1 MPESATIPPSH
12 SSRARRFATYLTW
25 IAVSE
30 LAGVLGGFATAS
42 AIPTWYA
49 TLATP
54 TWTPP
59 NWVFGPV
66 WTLLYALMGIAAARV
81 WIRHRRSSAGKR
93 SLALFGAQLAMN
105 AAWPVLF
112 FGLRAPGAALV
123 AVVVLWAVIG
133 TLILQWWR
141 LEQAAAFLL
150 IPYLVWVTFATALN
164 AAILHLNP

>member
-1 MPESATIPPSH
+1 MPPSH
-12 SSRARRFATYLTW
+12 PSRVRRFGTYLTW

-30 LAGVLGGFATAS
+30 LAGVLGGLATAS

-49 TLATP
+49 TLAKP
-54 TWTPP
+54 AWTPP

-81 WIRHRRSSAGKR
+81 WIRHRRTSAGKR

-123 AVVVLWAVIG
+123 AIVVLWAVIG
-133 TLILQWWR
+133 TLILRWWP

-150 IPYLVWVTFATALN
+150 IPYLAWVTFATALN